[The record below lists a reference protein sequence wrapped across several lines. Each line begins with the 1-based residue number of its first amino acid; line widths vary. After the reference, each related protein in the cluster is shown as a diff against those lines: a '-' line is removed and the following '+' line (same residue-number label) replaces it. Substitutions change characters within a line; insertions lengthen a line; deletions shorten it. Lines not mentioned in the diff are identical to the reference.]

1 VNDDYRDWYR
11 FLGGGYLIGLDLFIE
26 PFVLLSGTDIREQE
40 MQGSH
45 RCAGLIARYVLGKRE
60 FQNIVLETLVRWQQ
74 NTYDESSQRAPL
86 GQSRS
91 GASSTPAGSPLNVFD
106 VLLQEREAL
115 TLAEIAELVK
125 RSPATLAPDVRA
137 LVRWGIARKDG
148 SGENA
153 QYAVVPLS
161 PLQVTDIRQTL
172 AGLPRARPTKA
183 EIEKISPTIGQ
194 ILGRTAN
201 TPYIFEQLTVAS
213 SGKTKASR
221 QIAFGT
227 LVSEA
232 TAHPEVFETLLTIFK
247 DTRYYRIVS
256 TYRTTV
262 ASVIL
267 SLLRDIETSSGNLPL
282 AANMLYYFCAKWVFS
297 GYFSAGT
304 LDSEFA
310 RDRHKIAEKLIEQLD
325 LGHLSEG
332 MRIMQANLDAEAVL
346 QHELRHI
353 LRGMLFAID
362 SAHGPELV
370 KYDST
375 IHELINAIFVEFSI
389 FSNRLEDE
397 ASRTGC
403 AQFSAEIPALVLR
416 NRRAVVSALQQLLN
430 NFSTEFLSTET
441 QLSASEQEAVVK
453 IRRLLSLADKKLRSY
468 LRDPEDAYGEPQNID
483 IIQIA
488 QEAMEYYSNNKKTSF
503 RLQAPEEPVFVR
515 MDELLALEAFF
526 NLIRNAIDE
535 IGRAEGEITVSII
548 RDEHWVRVE
557 VIDTGGGIPQGL
569 EEKIFERGFST
580 KGEGRGIGLYLC
592 RRYVEAAGGQIT
604 GANRSDGIKGAVFTV
619 TLPLHEPSSV
629 DPGSSKPKGIAPEHG
644 TSPAKAPDL
653 GGIDFRELPMV
664 TQPMKVPAVNLPAPL
679 MNQIDN
685 LNLDAEWTQIR
696 RMLDA
701 GIIPSTERI
710 KEYLQARYQK
720 GITSREIELVLSG
733 IACILRLEEK
743 YIYAT
748 DPALKELLVHLES
761 GLPG

>member
-1 VNDDYRDWYR
+1 
-11 FLGGGYLIGLDLFIE
+11 
-26 PFVLLSGTDIREQE
+26 
-40 MQGSH
+40 
-45 RCAGLIARYVLGKRE
+45 
-60 FQNIVLETLVRWQQ
+60 
-74 NTYDESSQRAPL
+74 
-86 GQSRS
+86 
-91 GASSTPAGSPLNVFD
+91 
-106 VLLQEREAL
+106 
-115 TLAEIAELVK
+115 
-125 RSPATLAPDVRA
+125 
-137 LVRWGIARKDG
+137 
-148 SGENA
+148 
-153 QYAVVPLS
+153 
-161 PLQVTDIRQTL
+161 
-172 AGLPRARPTKA
+172 
-183 EIEKISPTIGQ
+183 
-194 ILGRTAN
+194 
-201 TPYIFEQLTVAS
+201 
-213 SGKTKASR
+213 
-221 QIAFGT
+221 
-227 LVSEA
+227 
-232 TAHPEVFETLLTIFK
+232 
-247 DTRYYRIVS
+247 
-256 TYRTTV
+256 
-262 ASVIL
+262 
-267 SLLRDIETSSGNLPL
+267 
-282 AANMLYYFCAKWVFS
+282 
-297 GYFSAGT
+297 
-304 LDSEFA
+304 
-310 RDRHKIAEKLIEQLD
+310 
-325 LGHLSEG
+325 
-332 MRIMQANLDAEAVL
+332 
-346 QHELRHI
+346 
-353 LRGMLFAID
+353 
-362 SAHGPELV
+362 
-370 KYDST
+370 
-375 IHELINAIFVEFSI
+375 
-389 FSNRLEDE
+389 
-397 ASRTGC
+397 
-403 AQFSAEIPALVLR
+403 
-416 NRRAVVSALQQLLN
+416 
-430 NFSTEFLSTET
+430 
-441 QLSASEQEAVVK
+441 
-453 IRRLLSLADKKLRSY
+453 
-468 LRDPEDAYGEPQNID
+468 
-483 IIQIA
+483 
-488 QEAMEYYSNNKKTSF
+488 MEYYSNNKKTSF

-644 TSPAKAPDL
+644 TSPAKASDL

-685 LNLDAEWTQIR
+685 LNLDVEWTQIR